1 MIADAFLKGCQDKL
15 TSFAALNKDPDNL
28 DRAVQLVKSTMT
40 NQRLIL
46 GTKKTDVKR
55 VTFQEAEIEDCDP
68 DDDFQASASLR
79 TIYRTETDSTTSKF
93 EARLKKTE
101 EDLKETKTNVK
112 QILDILT
119 RNNTVNRAISHQRQN
134 SSRSPV
140 RDGRCYN
147 CDEEG
152 YFSSSCI
159 KPRRPRSPQRFGSR
173 TRSPAPDSENVN
185 LSFQGLKT

>member
-1 MIADAFLKGCQDKL
+1 MQIFAKGNTSSATRTASESLEEYAERAQDLAVDGFPGTSDDFIQIVIADAFLKGCQDKL

-101 EDLKETKTNVK
+101 EDLKEKR
-112 QILDILT
+112 QMS
-119 RNNTVNRAISHQRQN
+119 NRIGHFN
-134 SSRSPV
+134 
-140 RDGRCYN
+140 
-147 CDEEG
+147 
-152 YFSSSCI
+152 
-159 KPRRPRSPQRFGSR
+159 K
-173 TRSPAPDSENVN
+173 
-185 LSFQGLKT
+185 K